1 MIPKINHFEYAL
13 QCSSSIFEINSQ
25 EGYALIYLPNFKYFI
40 NFKHLRI
47 GVGLHKWYTDSDY
60 LIIQDSLSNIKID
73 FTSFRETW
81 MDYDSFN
88 VLEISS
94 PVFVLHKKYIDTLF
108 LDNEFE
114 DYGAIIPTKDIKIKL
129 NCPSSDV
136 CDNILDYLQK
146 WPTK

>member
-1 MIPKINHFEYAL
+1 
-13 QCSSSIFEINSQ
+13 
-25 EGYALIYLPNFKYFI
+25 
-40 NFKHLRI
+40 
-47 GVGLHKWYTDSDY
+47 
-60 LIIQDSLSNIKID
+60 
-73 FTSFRETW
+73 

-94 PVFVLHKKYIDTLF
+94 PVFVLHKKYIDTLC

-146 WPTK
+146 